1 MNTMIKDNVRLLG
14 MGLSLLLV
22 TLAFATPTFSN
33 HAQTIYAQENTS
45 FVKSLENLGKKA
57 HDLTLSYANE
67 TGKLGKVQVDN
78 KTKIAITDS
87 FKPKFQSLINEA
99 KALQPPKQ
107 LQNATDLYIKSLES
121 QLQSNNHYRNY
132 LATNNAT
139 ENKLSTKLLSDAF
152 NYELEAFKKFKDSG
166 YAKIF
171 TG

>member
-1 MNTMIKDNVRLLG
+1 MDTMTIDTLRMLG
-14 MGLSLLLV
+14 IGLSLLLV
-22 TLAFATPTFSN
+22 ILAFATPTISN
-33 HAQTIYAQENTS
+33 PTQTTYAQDNTS
-45 FVKSLENLGKKA
+45 FANSISILVKKA
-57 HDLTLSYANE
+57 HDVSLSYTNE
-67 TGKLGKVQVDN
+67 TGKSGKGQVDN

-139 ENKLSTKLLSDAF
+139 ENKLSTKLLSDSSNF
-152 NYELEAFKKFKDSG
+152 EFEAFKKFKDSG
-166 YAKIF
+166 LF
-171 TG
+171 TIVPG